1 MMVKKV
7 NDEFSWKELQV
18 KFEEL
23 EGFLVGLRLDYQ
35 WGSVPSIYS
44 LAGGSNLIALN
55 QFKTLAYLAG
65 NKLVENYKSLKEFA
79 EIFAVKEPI
88 NIWYNLLR
96 LYSGQFNIGLVGDQ
110 TVKGISIGAVYH
122 GSLYDVV
129 GISSQM
135 CMRLIV
141 IKTKPKKQN
150 NSTKTTTS
158 RNDKKI
164 PKRIEKKIFQEANS
178 TCPFCGVREISFLDI
193 HHIMPRSQSGPN
205 EELNLILACKKCH
218 TDIEEGIISISEV
231 MKKKLDLMQQKTTH
245 LKSPNSGPIFNLNK
259 NKIDSS
265 IIANTVNIK
274 GRRTPKMHHP
284 IGSIGANLNMNN
296 YIKYLIER
304 YYKYREADSS
314 YGRFDKFSYSE
325 IHRSIQSKFKA
336 KTYFIPEE
344 KFNELCVY
352 LYDRIDKTIQG
363 KRNKSNGVK
372 NYATFEEYLKL

>member
-1 MMVKKV
+1 ME
-7 NDEFSWKELQV
+7 DDYSWKELAE
-18 KFEEL
+18 KFDEL
-23 EGFLVGLRLDYQ
+23 GSSLKGLRLDYQ

-44 LAGGSNLIALN
+44 LAGGSNLMALN
-55 QFKTLAYLAG
+55 QFKTLAYVAG

-79 EIFAVKEPI
+79 EVFTIKEPI
-88 NIWYNLLR
+88 NIWYNFLR

-110 TVKGISIGAVYH
+110 TVNGVSIGAVYH

-129 GISSQM
+129 SMSSQM
-135 CMRLIV
+135 CMRMIV
-141 IKTKPKKQN
+141 IKPKPVKK
-150 NSTKTTTS
+150 NSGSKTTNS

-178 TCPFCGVREISFLDI
+178 TCPFCGEREISFLDI
-193 HHIMPRSQSGPN
+193 HHIIPRSQSGPN

-218 TDIEEGIISISEV
+218 TDIEEGIISIVEV
-231 MKKKLDLMQQKTTH
+231 MKKKQDLIHQKAAH
-245 LKSPNSGPIFNLNK
+245 LKAPHAGTIFNLNK

-274 GRRTPKMHHP
+274 GKRIPKMHHP

-296 YIKYLIER
+296 YVKYLIDR
-304 YYKYREADSS
+304 YYNYRKVDSS
-314 YGRFDKFSYSE
+314 YGRFDKFNHSE
-325 IHRSIQSKFKA
+325 IHTSIQSRFKA

-372 NYATFEEYLKL
+372 NYETFEEYLKL